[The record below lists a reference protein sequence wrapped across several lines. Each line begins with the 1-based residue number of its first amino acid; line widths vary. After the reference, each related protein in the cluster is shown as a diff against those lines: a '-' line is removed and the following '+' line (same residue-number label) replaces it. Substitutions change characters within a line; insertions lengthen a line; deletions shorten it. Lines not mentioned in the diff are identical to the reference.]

1 MAEYEDDIKAAMA
14 NQMDIMKKQL
24 MLEII
29 QIVAVCDTYEEFKRT
44 MYGQALEY
52 MREFEADGT
61 LKAGTVDKI
70 IKGELDKQDD

>member
-1 MAEYEDDIKAAMA
+1 MATYAEDLLAAMKS
-14 NQMDIMKKQL
+14 QTEVIKKQA

-44 MYGQALEY
+44 MYGKAIEF

-61 LKAGTVDKI
+61 LAPGTVDKI
-70 IKGELDKQDD
+70 VASSKKAGEI